1 MDDVVHISSMI
12 VSARPEDAMRVASCI
27 AELPGVEVHAT
38 ENGKIL
44 ALAEAGSAGALGELL
59 AAISTMERVLSAN
72 MVFECAE
79 LREVM
84 DEPV

>member
-1 MDDVVHISSMI
+1 MDEFVHISSLV
-12 VSARPEDAMRVASCI
+12 VSARPEDAHGVAARI
-27 AELPGVEVHAT
+27 AELPGLEVHAI

-72 MVFECAE
+72 MVFECADV
-79 LREVM
+79 RAVM
-84 DEPV
+84 DEPA